1 MAKNL
6 TKKPKK
12 LKLSTIIIV
21 FVPVLIIILA
31 VVFGNLDKGVRSGSP
46 AVESVNWTALSD
58 NYIELKDSLKIT
70 TPGVYYLSGSL
81 ENGNIT
87 VSTTGAVK
95 LILNNV
101 SIKNSSGPSI
111 YIEESKLT
119 TIELAEGSEN
129 YLEDGS
135 TYSGYDEKVSG
146 VIYSVDDLT
155 IEGSGKLT
163 ITGNYE
169 DGIKGKDNVVIS
181 GGTIEISVPD
191 DGIHARDDL
200 IIDGGTVSVKKSKE
214 GLEATNVYINSGDIS
229 VTSSDDGI
237 NAVNSDETS
246 FVLEIN
252 GGNLTVNAGGD
263 GLDSNG
269 TITFNGGTVTVNG
282 PSDNGNSAVDSETG
296 IFYNGGNLI
305 ALGSSGM
312 VDTPR
317 DSGSG
322 NVISVFLA
330 SQKPANTKVA
340 LKTSSGETVLET
352 ASAKT
357 FTHLLLASS
366 DLEQGKTYI
375 LYIDDEKYEEFTFS
389 SNITTVGT
397 VTNGMNRMNGNA
409 PSDSFQRR

>member
-1 MAKNL
+1 MTKAYK

-12 LKLSTIIIV
+12 FNPLTIIAV
-21 FVPVLIIILA
+21 LVPILIITLCLI
-31 VVFGNLDKGVRSGSP
+31 FGNTNQGSQVYSG
-46 AVESVNWTALSD
+46 ETINWSSYSEKTLELSD
-58 NYIELKDSLKIT
+58 SLSIT
-70 TPGVYYLSGSL
+70 EPGTYYLTGTIADGSISINTPG
-81 ENGNIT
+81 
-87 VSTTGAVK
+87 AVR
-95 LILNNV
+95 LVLDNV
-101 SIKNSSGPSI
+101 SVKNSSGPAIMI
-111 YIEESKLT
+111 YTAKST
-119 TIELAEGSEN
+119 TIELAENSES
-129 YLEDGS
+129 YLEDGKN
-135 TYSGYDEKVSG
+135 YSGYEEKVTSTL
-146 VIYSVDDLT
+146 YSTDDLI

-163 ITGNYE
+163 IVGNYA
-169 DGIKGKDNVVIS
+169 DGIKGKDNILIK
-181 GGTIEISVPD
+181 GGELEISVVD
-191 DGIHARDDL
+191 DGIHVRDDL
-200 IIDGGTVSVKKSKE
+200 VIDGGTVSVKKSKE
-214 GLEATNVYINSGDIS
+214 GLEATNVYINGGDIS

-375 LYIDDEKYEEFTFS
+375 LYIDERK
-389 SNITTVGT
+389 IL
-397 VTNGMNRMNGNA
+397 
-409 PSDSFQRR
+409 

>member
-1 MAKNL
+1 MTKAYK

-12 LKLSTIIIV
+12 FNPLTIIAV
-21 FVPVLIIILA
+21 LVPILIITLCLI
-31 VVFGNLDKGVRSGSP
+31 FGNTNQGSQVYSG
-46 AVESVNWTALSD
+46 ETINWSSYSEKTLELSD
-58 NYIELKDSLKIT
+58 SLSIT
-70 TPGVYYLSGSL
+70 EPGTYYLTGTIADGSISINTPG
-81 ENGNIT
+81 
-87 VSTTGAVK
+87 AVR
-95 LILNNV
+95 LVLDNV
-101 SIKNSSGPSI
+101 SVKNSSGPAIMI
-111 YIEESKLT
+111 YTAKST
-119 TIELAEGSEN
+119 TIELAENSEN
-129 YLEDGS
+129 YLEDGKN
-135 TYSGYDEKVSG
+135 YSGYEEKVTSTL
-146 VIYSVDDLT
+146 YSTDDLI
-155 IEGSGKLT
+155 IEGPGKLT
-163 ITGNYE
+163 IVGNYA
-169 DGIKGKDNVVIS
+169 DGIKGKDNILIK
-181 GGTIEISVPD
+181 GGELEISVAD
-191 DGIHARDDL
+191 DGIHVRDDL
-200 IIDGGTVSVKKSKE
+200 VIDGGTVSVKKSKE

-229 VTSSDDGI
+229 VTSSDDGV
-237 NAVNSDETS
+237 NAANSDETS

-322 NVISVFLA
+322 NVISVFLT

-375 LYIDDEKYEEFTFS
+375 LYIDDEKYEEFTIS

>member
-1 MAKNL
+1 MTKAYK

-12 LKLSTIIIV
+12 FNPLTIIAV
-21 FVPVLIIILA
+21 LVPILIITLCLI
-31 VVFGNLDKGVRSGSP
+31 FGNTNQGSQVYSG
-46 AVESVNWTALSD
+46 ETINWSSYSEKTLELSD
-58 NYIELKDSLKIT
+58 SLSIT
-70 TPGVYYLSGSL
+70 EPGTYYLTGTIADGSISINTPG
-81 ENGNIT
+81 
-87 VSTTGAVK
+87 AVR
-95 LILNNV
+95 LVLDNV
-101 SIKNSSGPSI
+101 SVKNSSGPAIMI
-111 YIEESKLT
+111 YTAKST
-119 TIELAEGSEN
+119 TIELAENSES
-129 YLEDGS
+129 YLEDGKN
-135 TYSGYDEKVSG
+135 YSGYEEKVTSTL
-146 VIYSVDDLT
+146 YSTDDLI

-163 ITGNYE
+163 IVGNYA
-169 DGIKGKDNVVIS
+169 DGIKGKDNILIK
-181 GGTIEISVPD
+181 GGELEISVVD
-191 DGIHARDDL
+191 DGIHVRDDL
-200 IIDGGTVSVKKSKE
+200 VIDGGTVSVKKSKE
-214 GLEATNVYINSGDIS
+214 GLEATNVYINGGDIS

-375 LYIDDEKYEEFTFS
+375 LYIDDEKYEEFTIS
-389 SNITTVGT
+389 SNVTTVGT
-397 VTNGMNRMNGNA
+397 ATNGMNRMNGNA